1 MIVYTVYMIMRF
13 LEVKNIFHTTKP
25 QSPASSKLEWC
36 WKRQAARNAEYEIS
50 CDASAVNLRT
60 WSPEGFSCKLG
71 FKHLY
76 DSCKIMFC
84 KAQEIH
90 RAEIP
95 FDHQI
100 LRLVVY
106 PMIFRFS
113 YILGGFSLDFSHQP
127 ATSPHLVDAFS
138 FFFTTLLSHLWNPVK
153 VVLRFKGSCWDSL
166 RCYRSAVNKTKKAQI
181 MRLQLHSSSDHPIAT
196 ICDLEKKTLYLY
208 KH

>member
-1 MIVYTVYMIMRF
+1 MQREREELQVM
-13 LEVKNIFHTTKP
+13 N
-25 QSPASSKLEWC
+25 
-36 WKRQAARNAEYEIS
+36 IS
-50 CDASAVNLRT
+50 C
-60 WSPEGFSCKLG
+60 PEGFSCKLG
-71 FKHLY
+71 FKQLY

-127 ATSPHLVDAFS
+127 ATSP
-138 FFFTTLLSHLWNPVK
+138 PP
-153 VVLRFKGSCWDSL
+153 G
-166 RCYRSAVNKTKKAQI
+166 
-181 MRLQLHSSSDHPIAT
+181 
-196 ICDLEKKTLYLY
+196 
-208 KH
+208 